1 MGGRR
6 RGFAAHNRSWVWGRH
21 AVGETLQAQ
30 RWQPLEV
37 RLSPRCPAALRQ
49 RLLHLCQQRSIPSS
63 VVSDE
68 ELTQLCK
75 TEEHQGVA
83 MRLPPFPYANFSEQL
98 TRRPPVWLVLD
109 GIQDAYNYGAI
120 LRSAETL
127 GITTVLVGERGQCE
141 VNSLVVRSSAGA
153 VNHLALVRVSDL
165 TEAVRALRAEGY
177 CVLAATEKGGIP
189 VYRVALRA
197 PIVFILGNEGEGIR
211 KELLELS
218 SQHVCIPLA
227 GKVSSLNVAVAAGIC
242 CYEWRRQQLTAEE
255 PAGC

>member
-189 VYRVALRA
+189 VYPRRAACAHRIHLGERRGGYSQGTARAQFSTRVHTSGRESLVLERSS
-197 PIVFILGNEGEGIR
+197 GR
-211 KELLELS
+211 WDLLL
-218 SQHVCIPLA
+218 
-227 GKVSSLNVAVAAGIC
+227 
-242 CYEWRRQQLTAEE
+242 
-255 PAGC
+255 